1 MIVYSRLKFL
11 FLSILTG
18 LLLTFSFPNLIQK
31 DIFIS
36 TSFFIWFAY
45 VPLFYVIIKET
56 SIKRAFFYSY
66 ISSNIFYLLSLYW
79 LIFVKPMGFYAYIAW
94 ISLSLLYLS
103 LIFSLSVALT
113 KYIFNKYNIDFIIL
127 FPILITLSE
136 YIREWL
142 FTGFPLLIPA
152 QSQHNFT
159 AFIQIIKITGNY
171 GANFFI
177 ICVNII
183 ILKILLKEKIFIK
196 KLENILFVILFVAL
210 FVLIIISNF
219 EKKSEKE
226 YLTVGIL
233 QSNNDQ
239 SVNWDQDYKQKTMQ
253 IYKKLIF
260 NIKDKIP
267 DLIIWP
273 ETGYPGILNLEKNA
287 GKNIAK
293 LYYGVDVYH
302 LIGSDKAVKN
312 KNGTFDYYNT
322 AFLIG
327 PDGKILDDYEK
338 YHLVPFGEYIPFHN
352 LFPFID
358 KVVRRYG
365 YISFKSGKKLNVL
378 KFKNIKTGA
387 LICYDSM
394 FPEISR
400 TFIKN
405 GADFLSHLSYET
417 WYGDSCASAQIFT
430 NLALRAVENNVYIA
444 RCVES
449 GISGII
455 NNKGKIIYKTKLFE
469 QISFTGKIYYEKNK
483 NFTFYTRFGNWF
495 IYFISIVFIL
505 IILIRRKNV
514 NFNK

>member
-1 MIVYSRLKFL
+1 MNFKFFL
-11 FLSILTG
+11 LSILSG
-18 LLLTFSFPNLIQK
+18 ILLAFSYPNFLEK
-31 DIFIS
+31 DVIVF

-45 VPLFYVIIKET
+45 IPLLYCILYSKFVKE
-56 SIKRAFFYSY
+56 SFLYAF
-66 ISSNIFYLLSLYW
+66 IASSVFYLLSLYW
-79 LIFVKPMGFYAYIAW
+79 LINVKPMGIYAYLAW
-94 ISLSLLYLS
+94 
-103 LIFSLSVALT
+103 FSLSTVYLGLLFSLGIALT
-113 KYIFNKYNIDFIIL
+113 KIFFDKFNIDYIL
-127 FPILITLSE
+127 SMPIMITIFE

-142 FTGFPLLIPA
+142 FTGFPLLTPA

-159 AFIQIIKITGNY
+159 FFIQILKITGNY

-177 ICVNII
+177 ICINII
-183 ILKILLKEKIFIK
+183 ILKLILKEKIFTK
-196 KLENILFVILFVAL
+196 KLENIIFNLIFFIFLI
-210 FVLIIISNF
+210 LIIVSNF
-219 EKKSEKE
+219 EKKTEKNS
-226 YLTVGIL
+226 LIVGIL

-239 SVNWDQDYKQKTMQ
+239 NTIWNQEYKQKTMQ
-253 IYKKLIF
+253 IYKRLIF

-273 ETGYPGILNLEKNA
+273 ETGYPGILNLEKDA
-287 GKNIAK
+287 SKKIAR

-312 KNGTFDYYNT
+312 KDGSFDYYNA

-327 PDGKILDDYEK
+327 PNGKILDDYEK
-338 YHLVPFGEYIPFHN
+338 YHLVPFGEYIPFNN
-352 LFPFID
+352 LFPFIE

-365 YISFKSGKKLNVL
+365 YTSFKSGKKLNVL
-378 KFKNIKTGA
+378 SFKNIKTGV

-394 FPEISR
+394 FPDISR
-400 TFIKN
+400 EFVKN

-430 NLALRAVENNVYIA
+430 NLVLRAVENNVYIA

-455 NNKGKIIYKTKLFE
+455 NNKGKIIYKTKLFD
-469 QISFTGKIYYEKNK
+469 QTSFAHKIYYEKNK
-483 NFTFYTRFGNWF
+483 NITFYTKYGKWF
-495 IYFISIVFIL
+495 VYLIL
-505 IILIRRKNV
+505 IVLILLIIVRSKNV